1 VNLQQ
6 IATGVISA
14 VNPTVAATVQ
24 MSTGYTTSAD
34 GTRTP
39 TYSAQA
45 AQVQVQALS
54 GKELALLSGLNIQG
68 VLRKIYLNGDWEGLV
83 RPAGKGGDLVT
94 LPDGTV
100 WLIVQVL
107 EHWPDWTSAAI
118 ALQNG
123 S

>member
-1 VNLQQ
+1 MNLQQ